1 MGVPGSVETER
12 KKTPEERT
20 ISLETGDEQPDKTT
34 HGRGGGQGG
43 YRGQEAQG
51 RGDAPG
57 EQGISPPRSSK
68 GALQR
73 FLETVT
79 RLSERTGKGSAGWGQ
94 FQKQTMT
101 HSVFNR
107 NSFSQYKNPLK

>member
-1 MGVPGSVETER
+1 MNNATKPPTGEGAAKVGTEA
-12 KKTPEERT
+12 
-20 ISLETGDEQPDKTT
+20 
-34 HGRGGGQGG
+34 
-43 YRGQEAQG
+43 QEAEG

-79 RLSERTGKGSAGWGQ
+79 QLSERTGKGGAGWGQ